1 MNLVARISKGSV
13 QTLAELEQ
21 AISNNDSDSQGQR
34 KTSPSRPSAGPS
46 RIGVGVTFVGR
57 LESNGE
63 VQVEGAFEGEI
74 RAYAVKLGGEARVKG
89 NIVGEIAQLSG
100 AVEGNIEAQSVIITK
115 TSRVSGDIR
124 YRSLQ
129 IEEGAFIDGNC
140 RPLPQG
146 PSA

>member
-13 QTLAELEQ
+13 QTLSDLEQ

-34 KTSPSRPSAGPS
+34 KTGRPSAGPS

-63 VQVEGAFEGEI
+63 IQVEGAFEGEL
-74 RAYAVKLGGEARVKG
+74 RGYAVKLGGEARVKG
-89 NIVGEIAQLSG
+89 NIIGEIAQLAG
-100 AVEGNIEAQSVIITK
+100 VVEGNIEAQNVIITK
-115 TSRVSGDIR
+115 NARVSGDIR

-129 IEEGAFIDGNC
+129 IEEGAHIDGNC
-140 RPLPQG
+140 RPLPQA
-146 PSA
+146 PSN